1 MQIGAL
7 TLAIILI
14 ALTTAAKDPDASQYP
29 ETITVVSSNTQT
41 QTTGATVRDNSSIL
55 FGQSTTVRN
64 NTRAYADIIFTDRD
78 SQYEVVGNSL
88 LQPGEYKM
96 RFDKNWVE
104 ILVPEKD
111 KMKSWK
117 YQIVGVSHIPSK
129 SN

>member
-1 MQIGAL
+1 
-7 TLAIILI
+7 
-14 ALTTAAKDPDASQYP
+14 
-29 ETITVVSSNTQT
+29 VSSSTQT
-41 QTTGATVRDNSSIL
+41 RTDGATIREHSSVL
-55 FGQSTTVRN
+55 FGQSTTARN
-64 NTRAYADIIFTDRD
+64 NTHSYADIVFTDKD

-117 YQIVGVSHIPSK
+117 YQIVGISHIPRK
-129 SN
+129 SD